1 MNHVNVIRYFHTWR
15 ESHKIE
21 SKHPRVRTESTVE
34 RENDES
40 LLRLDVNNFDFGSAI
55 DNDSWS
61 TSSDDSDQSARE
73 NKSEDNTTSDSQ
85 SVSDISKKNIYQS
98 DDSFTFD
105 RGSGNDDDQSDDE
118 ESSGSENGILELDSS
133 ASELNNRSYLFLLME
148 YCSNR
153 TLKDEIYISDLD
165 DESARSLVR
174 DMLNGLSYLHGLNT
188 IHRDLKPG
196 NIFLDSQGR
205 AKIGDFGLATE
216 IQNRFK
222 IVRNEVSANENQAD
236 GSTVTRAGG
245 TALYMAP
252 ESKIDSQTS
261 GKNKIKV
268 TSKVDMYAM
277 GIVIFEMYCKIYYKM
292 KDDRERLIFIND
304 LKKKINFQM
313 ASKIRMLQV

>member
-1 MNHVNVIRYFHTWR
+1 M
-15 ESHKIE
+15 
-21 SKHPRVRTESTVE
+21 
-34 RENDES
+34 
-40 LLRLDVNNFDFGSAI
+40 
-55 DNDSWS
+55 
-61 TSSDDSDQSARE
+61 
-73 NKSEDNTTSDSQ
+73 
-85 SVSDISKKNIYQS
+85 KN
-98 DDSFTFD
+98 
-105 RGSGNDDDQSDDE
+105 
-118 ESSGSENGILELDSS
+118 
-133 ASELNNRSYLFLLME
+133 
-148 YCSNR
+148 
-153 TLKDEIYISDLD
+153 EIYISDLD
-165 DESARSLVR
+165 DDTARSLVR

-222 IVRNEVSANENQAD
+222 IVRNEVSANENQTD
-236 GSTVTRAGG
+236 SSTVTRAGG

-277 GIVIFEMYCKIYYKM
+277 GIIIFEMYCKIYCKM

-304 LKKKINFQM
+304 LKKKDKLPNGFEDPNV
-313 ASKIRMLQV
+313 ASIIRS